1 MQEFFSRNTFD
12 GLWDDLESMIEGDEL
27 SAAVE
32 VIPDIVEWSEKYIIL
47 PTGKHI
53 RFMDH
58 QRAIFGEAF
67 RLDPITGKLPY
78 STIVYSCPKKSG
90 KTALNAVVMAFWLYN
105 IEPPNEIICA
115 ANKRDQAISRGFD
128 EAKGYI
134 ERNPALMAQVVK
146 FTDKLITLK
155 NGSSILAVP
164 NDFSG
169 EAGSNHGLTT
179 WDELWGFKSERDQR
193 FYDELTPVPTRLNSI
208 RFISTYAGFE
218 GESTLL
224 ENLYYQVFNP
234 NKTLKEGIGRP
245 LGVDFPVYTKD
256 RLFMYWDHEARMPWQ
271 TEAYYNE
278 QRQEVRPNTFLR
290 FHNNIWVSS
299 ESGLFD
305 MEKWDACVDPDHSP
319 PLPDKNIMLFVG
331 VDASIKK
338 DRSAVVSVYREN
350 GKVKL
355 GPKRFWQP
363 TPDEPMDLEETMEK
377 YLLELHAGYTLLSV
391 KYDPWQFHRSATT
404 LIKAGIPMDEFP
416 QTGGNLTEMG
426 QNIYDLVE
434 YGNIVLYDCKH
445 MRYEATC
452 SIAKETGR
460 GLKLTK
466 DKSTQKIDQIV
477 ALAEA
482 ALDLTKTNS
491 AFGDCQIL

>member
-1 MQEFFSRNTFD
+1 MQEPVLNTFD
-12 GLWDDLESMIEGDEL
+12 GLWDKLEGVIEGDD
-27 SAAVE
+27 AGVPD

-47 PTGKHI
+47 PSGKHI
-53 RFMDH
+53 YFLDH
-58 QRAIFGEAF
+58 QRAIFKDAF
-67 RLDPITGKLPY
+67 RFDKDTGKLPY

-128 EAKGYI
+128 ETKGYI
-134 ERNPALMAQVVK
+134 ERNPALMAQTVK
-146 FTDKLITLK
+146 WTDKLITVK

-179 WDELWGFKSERDQR
+179 WDELWGFKTERDQR

-224 ENLYYQVFNP
+224 ENLYYQIFNQ
-234 NKTLKEGIGRP
+234 NKTLKEEGIGRP
-245 LGVDFPVYTKD
+245 LGEDFPVYTKG

-271 TEAYYNE
+271 TEEYYVE
-278 QRQEVRPNTFLR
+278 QEQEVRPNTFLR
-290 FHNNIWVSS
+290 FHRNQWVSS

-305 MEKWDACVDPDHSP
+305 MEKWDACVDPTHSP
-319 PLPDKNIMLFVG
+319 PLPDKNVMLFVG
-331 VDASIKK
+331 VDASVKK
-338 DRSAVVSVYREN
+338 DRSAVVSVYLEG

-363 TPDEPMDLEETMEK
+363 TSDEPMDLEETMEA
-377 YLLELHAGYTLLSV
+377 YLEELYAGYTLLSV

-404 LIKAGIPMDEFP
+404 LVKKGLPMEEFP

-434 YGNIVLYDCKH
+434 YGNIVLYGCRH

-460 GLKLTK
+460 GLRLTK
-466 DKSTQKIDQIV
+466 EKSTQKIDQIV
-477 ALAEA
+477 ALAMA
-482 ALDLTKTNS
+482 ALKGSKTAS
-491 AFGDCQIL
+491 AFSDCNIP